1 LECRRVGF
9 DGWSGGF
16 GGGFGFQLFEVLEG
30 ALAGTAGAIDAPL
43 ELAEGF
49 GLAAGGLTEGI
60 FVVGGPGVLVV
71 ECPKLGFGGMEAALE
86 PLAADEF
93 VDEGAGFGGG
103 GVVVLVVLVDEQL
116 EIGEFFGGEDER
128 FGVDAGFEGV
138 HGGDGFACD
147 RGRAGGF
154 LGVTAVRFYLT
165 EG

>member
-1 LECRRVGF
+1 
-9 DGWSGGF
+9 
-16 GGGFGFQLFEVLEG
+16 
-30 ALAGTAGAIDAPL
+30 
-43 ELAEGF
+43 
-49 GLAAGGLTEGI
+49 
-60 FVVGGPGVLVV
+60 
-71 ECPKLGFGGMEAALE
+71 
-86 PLAADEF
+86 
-93 VDEGAGFGGG
+93 FGGG